1 MTRKE
6 VLKIKTMRNEG
17 KTNDEIAKH
26 FDCSPVTITR
36 WVKKL
41 REAGHE
47 VKRFKRG
54 RTKLEL

>member
-1 MTRKE
+1 M
-6 VLKIKTMRNEG
+6 IKTMRNEG

-36 WVKKL
+36 WVKRL

-54 RTKLEL
+54 RAKLEL